1 MKQAEHT
8 NSEFFTLDI
17 GGMTCA
23 SCVSRVEKALL
34 KISGVE
40 AASVNLA
47 TEQARIRIQRG
58 SMKLPEII
66 SLVQKTGYE
75 AKESSPTGNLGQGAA
90 KTTKS
95 LWAPDGLGRV
105 LLGFLLSAPL
115 VLPMLI
121 MPLGIHWS
129 LSGWWQLALAT
140 PVQFV
145 LGWRFYKAG
154 YQSLMAGA
162 GNMDLLVALGTSA
175 AYGLSLYLLMTS
187 SHTHEL
193 YFEGSAI
200 IICMVLLGKWLE
212 SRAKQQTSEA
222 IRALQKLW
230 PEHAK
235 VLRQEFE
242 LPSGSASAGVS
253 ASIKSDQYRDLP
265 LSQVLPGDRVFILPG
280 ERIPVDGSIISGASH
295 VDEALLTGESEPVK
309 KLIGNQVIG
318 GALNGEG
325 ALIVVAQAVGIESV
339 LSQIIRLVEE
349 AQTQKA
355 PIQKL
360 VDQVSAIFVPTVIL
374 LAILTGI
381 GNWLYLDSVSIALL
395 RAVSV
400 LVIACP
406 CALGLATPAAIMAG
420 TGIAAKFGIL
430 IKDPQVLELAH
441 RLDIVAFDKTGTL
454 TIGKPRLIDF
464 LPFDLALNNQED
476 ILASAASLQLGS
488 EHPLA
493 KALIDYAKDQQVP
506 LVSVASNIA
515 LPGIGVEGIPV
526 SGFFADRL
534 LRLQSISSLE
544 GAPEFQRILEKAQPC
559 FNQGQ
564 TVSVLMDLGSHADV
578 VAADVVATN
587 VVATAVAL
595 FAFGDELKT
604 GSMQAVTALKALG
617 IRTVMISGDN
627 IAAATRVG
635 KEIGVDEVFA
645 QIMPSKKAE
654 IIQQLQINI
663 AGNKHYVAMIGDGV
677 NDAPAL
683 ATADVG
689 MAMSTGTDVAMQ
701 AAGITLMR
709 GDPGLVADAIE
720 ISKKT
725 WNKIRQNLFWAFAFN
740 TIGIPMAALGYLS
753 PMLAGSAMALSSFCV
768 LSNAL
773 LLKRWHPR
781 HYF

>member
-1 MKQAEHT
+1 MTPKDPT

-23 SCVSRVEKALL
+23 SCVSRVEKALD
-34 KISGVE
+34 KIPGVE

-47 TEQARIRIQRG
+47 TEQAKIRIKKG
-58 SMKLPEII
+58 SISLADII
-66 SLVQKTGYE
+66 SQVKKTGYE
-75 AKESSPTGNLGQGAA
+75 AQESSARGKLDQHIAKSFWAA
-90 KTTKS
+90 
-95 LWAPDGLGRV
+95 DGLGRV
-105 LLGFLLSAPL
+105 ILGFLLSAPL
-115 VLPMLI
+115 FLPMFF
-121 MPLGIHWS
+121 MPFGIHWA

-154 YQSLMAGA
+154 YKSLMAGA

-175 AYGLSLYLLMTS
+175 AYGLSLYLLLTS
-187 SHTHEL
+187 AHTHEL
-193 YFEGSAI
+193 YFEGSAV

-212 SRAKQQTSEA
+212 ARAKQQTSEA

-235 VLRQEFE
+235 VLNDGLE
-242 LPSGSASAGVS
+242 LQGHTGVS
-253 ASIKSDQYRDLP
+253 TEQYCDLP
-265 LSQVLPGDRVFILPG
+265 LDQVLPGDRVLVLPG
-280 ERIPVDGSIISGASH
+280 ERIPVDGVIILGASH
-295 VDEALLTGESEPVK
+295 VDESLLTGESEPVK
-309 KLIGNQVIG
+309 KMLDSKVIG

-325 ALIVVAQAVGIESV
+325 ALVIMAEAVGVESV
-339 LSQIIRLVEE
+339 LSQIIHLVED

-374 LAILTGI
+374 LALITGI
-381 GNWLYLDSVSIALL
+381 SNWLYFDSTSIAIL

-420 TGIAAKFGIL
+420 TGVAARFGIL

-441 RLDIVAFDKTGTL
+441 KLDIVAFDKTGTL
-454 TIGKPRLIDF
+454 TIGKPRMLAL
-464 LPFDLALNNQED
+464 LPFEESVTDINP
-476 ILASAASLQLGS
+476 ILATVAGLQLGS

-493 KALIDYAKDQQVP
+493 KALIDSAKEKNISP
-506 LVSVASNIA
+506 IATSASKA
-515 LPGIGVEGIPV
+515 LPGVGIEGIP
-526 SGFFADRL
+526 SEGIFAGQT
-534 LRLQSISSLE
+534 LRLQSVASLE
-544 GAPEFQRILEKAQPC
+544 DSTHYPLILEKARAY
-559 FNQGQ
+559 FDQGQ
-564 TVSVLMDLGSHADV
+564 TVSILMNTGV
-578 VAADVVATN
+578 GGGVIATPI
-587 VVATAVAL
+587 AIIT
-595 FAFGDELKT
+595 FGDELKPNAQEAV
-604 GSMQAVTALKALG
+604 QALNGLH
-617 IRTVMISGDN
+617 IRTVILSGDN
-627 IAAATRVG
+627 LAAATRVG
-635 KEIGVDEVFA
+635 KAIGINEVFA
-645 QIMPSKKAE
+645 QIMPGNKAE
-654 IIQQLQINI
+654 IIQKLQS
-663 AGNKHYVAMIGDGV
+663 AREGKKHVVAMVGDGV

-683 ATADVG
+683 AIADVG

-701 AAGITLMR
+701 AAGVTLMR
-709 GDPGLVADAIE
+709 GDPTLVVDAID

-773 LLKRWHPR
+773 LLKRWRPSHS
-781 HYF
+781 